1 MSERPAVSRAGPRRR
16 PALRELVAAAEKSRA
31 MAHAP
36 YSRLRIGA
44 ALLADDGRIFTG
56 SNVENAS
63 YGLTVCAERV
73 ALWNAVSQGAR
84 QFVALAVAGPARR
97 ATAPCGACRQ
107 VLAEFSPDLAVRY
120 RERGGR
126 WVTRRLR
133 ALLPSAFSLRSR

>member
-1 MSERPAVSRAGPRRR
+1 MKNAY
-16 PALRELVAAAEKSRA
+16 
-31 MAHAP
+31 AP
-36 YSRLRIGA
+36 YSKFRVGSAVLTT
-44 ALLADDGRIFTG
+44 TG
-56 SNVENAS
+56 KVFVGCNVENAS